1 MKRFLLFWVLAVTYS
16 AFALPRLEPVHVTL
30 DYVAKKAELRAHK
43 PFRSPRADLPAFLSQ
58 LTYDQYR
65 QIAFRDDRA
74 LWAKDKG
81 PFRVEFFHLGY
92 LYQEPVHINE
102 FSSTHVQ
109 PVRFTPDF
117 FDYRSL
123 RLPAEIPANT
133 GYAGFKILYP
143 LNSPD
148 KEDELGSFLGAS
160 YFRLLGQGQ
169 VYGLSARGLA
179 LDCGEQGRPEEFPI
193 FTDWWLGRPQPD
205 DDVLLLYAI
214 LDSVSCTGA
223 YEFLIH
229 PGATTVAEVEAVLYF
244 REPANIL
251 AAAANRKPLATI
263 GYAPLTSMFWYGP
276 DSERKF
282 DDYRPQVHDSDGL
295 LMHMD
300 NGSMVWRPLENG
312 ATMQHQTFAATNVRG
327 FGLVQRDRKFI
338 DYQDLFRTYNLAP
351 TVWVAPHGNWGNGE
365 VHLVELSTQ
374 YEGLDNVVAF
384 WNPDSK
390 PAPLQ
395 PLRFGY
401 TLYWTREIDM
411 TLSTNEVVST
421 RIGLN
426 PRDQQQRQFVIDFDI
441 PKLKTDD
448 DTPKANVTCS
458 DNGTIAEVQVF
469 RNPPENTWRA
479 FVNML
484 PKAGNKDPV
493 DLKCTLSKGD
503 VTSET
508 WTYHWTPP

>member
-1 MKRFLLFWVLAVTYS
+1 
-16 AFALPRLEPVHVTL
+16 
-30 DYVAKKAELRAHK
+30 
-43 PFRSPRADLPAFLSQ
+43 
-58 LTYDQYR
+58 
-65 QIAFRDDRA
+65 
-74 LWAKDKG
+74 
-81 PFRVEFFHLGY
+81 
-92 LYQEPVHINE
+92 
-102 FSSTHVQ
+102 
-109 PVRFTPDF
+109 
-117 FDYRSL
+117 
-123 RLPAEIPANT
+123 
-133 GYAGFKILYP
+133 
-143 LNSPD
+143 
-148 KEDELGSFLGAS
+148 
-160 YFRLLGQGQ
+160 
-169 VYGLSARGLA
+169 
-179 LDCGEQGRPEEFPI
+179 
-193 FTDWWLGRPQPD
+193 
-205 DDVLLLYAI
+205 
-214 LDSVSCTGA
+214 
-223 YEFLIH
+223 
-229 PGATTVAEVEAVLYF
+229 
-244 REPANIL
+244 
-251 AAAANRKPLATI
+251 
-263 GYAPLTSMFWYGP
+263 
-276 DSERKF
+276 
-282 DDYRPQVHDSDGL
+282 
-295 LMHMD
+295 MD

-469 RNPPENTWRA
+469 RNAPENTWRA